1 MTSQSPCN
9 IPQDSAGCTPT
20 GKGRRP
26 FGVRWQSGAT
36 TPLWAERSDRGIP
49 RPPQPKPCKLHRSL
63 AMLLP
68 LLFATGKG
76 RGERS
81 LLSGCSGEGCV
92 HSPGDPSPI
101 LQHENI
107 EPRSNCAR
115 TRGFTLIELI
125 LVMAILTIAVS
136 LAAPTL
142 SHFFAGRALDSEARR
157 LLALTRL
164 GQSRAVAEGLPMELW
179 VDPQSR
185 TYGLEAEVSSR
196 TSADQSDP
204 KAVTYTLDRDVKM
217 EIPARLVTKPAV
229 IRSSLAPISIASV
242 PVVVPR
248 HGNLPTIR
256 FLPDGSVA
264 ENSPQMLHLI
274 DRENASLFL
283 ALATS
288 RLSYEIRTDVAQ

>member
-1 MTSQSPCN
+1 
-9 IPQDSAGCTPT
+9 
-20 GKGRRP
+20 
-26 FGVRWQSGAT
+26 
-36 TPLWAERSDRGIP
+36 
-49 RPPQPKPCKLHRSL
+49 
-63 AMLLP
+63 
-68 LLFATGKG
+68 
-76 RGERS
+76 
-81 LLSGCSGEGCV
+81 
-92 HSPGDPSPI
+92 
-101 LQHENI
+101 
-107 EPRSNCAR
+107 
-115 TRGFTLIELI
+115 LIELI